1 MKDEF
6 QPVAPQLH
14 FLMQVTV
21 TLALPLVV
29 GTVAVGT
36 RRIINITG
44 GHFSGQTLTGEPL
57 TGAVLP
63 GGADWQ
69 LVRPDG
75 VALLDARYTLQTA
88 DGALIYVQNSGIRH
102 GPPAVLVA
110 LARGEAVDP
119 ARYYMR
125 TTPSFETGDARYQW
139 LNDLIAVGSGL
150 RRADAVVLDFYHI
163 T

>member
-1 MKDEF
+1 MPTEF
-6 QPVAPQLH
+6 QPVAPHLH

-21 TLALPLVV
+21 TLAPALLV
-29 GTVAVGT
+29 GTMAVGT

-44 GHFSGQTLTGEPL
+44 GHFTGQTLTGKPFA
-57 TGAVLP
+57 GDVLP

-75 VALLDARYTLQTA
+75 VALLEARYTLQTA
-88 DGALIYVQNSGIRH
+88 DGALIYVQNRGIRH
-102 GPPAVLVA
+102 GPPDVLA
-110 LARGEAVDP
+110 AIARGEAVDP
-119 ARYYMR
+119 TRYYMR
-125 TTPSFETGDARYQW
+125 TTPTFETGEARYQW

-150 RRADAVVLDFYHI
+150 RRADAVVLDFYRV

>member
-21 TLALPLVV
+21 TLVPALLV
-29 GTVAVGT
+29 GTMAVGT

-44 GHFSGQTLTGEPL
+44 GHFTGQTLTGEPL

-88 DGALIYVQNSGIRH
+88 DGALIYVQNRGIRH
-102 GPPAVLVA
+102 GPPDVLA
-110 LARGEAVDP
+110 AIARGEAVDP

-125 TTPSFETGDARYQW
+125 TTPTFEIGDARYQW
-139 LNDLIAVGSGL
+139 LNDVIAVGSGI
-150 RRADAVVLDFYHI
+150 RRADAVVLDFYCV